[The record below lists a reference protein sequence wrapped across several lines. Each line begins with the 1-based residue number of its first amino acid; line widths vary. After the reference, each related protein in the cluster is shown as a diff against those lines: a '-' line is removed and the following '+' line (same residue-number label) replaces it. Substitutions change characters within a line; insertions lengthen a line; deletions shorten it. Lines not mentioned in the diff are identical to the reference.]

1 MKSNVENEGDKT
13 LLGRKAC
20 REKRRKTGK
29 KKEKKRLKERKLKND
44 GRKANKKERID

>member
-29 KKEKKRLKERKLKND
+29 KK
-44 GRKANKKERID
+44 KKEIKREKVKE